1 MLLFTS
7 LCCNFPFFSRLY
19 EKKRKK
25 MGRAI
30 VVLFTRSLFSSLL
43 FLHSSSSYSTLFWDW
58 GYKFCSGFSTIF
70 IKQVLKKFFNIF
82 CNTFIQSLSINK
94 LVKTWKQKLILF
106 FVFCIF
112 LNPFLYLLSL
122 ICTEFLNIVQE
133 IGRDF
138 FCYIFRYNRK
148 WGNRLYT
155 AGCTVYRNSSIV
167 VCYNFHCETILVINQ
182 FYIRNW

>member
-1 MLLFTS
+1 MICFYLQVCVAIFLF
-7 LCCNFPFFSRLY
+7 FRGY
-19 EKKRKK
+19 MKKKRKK

-112 LNPFLYLLSL
+112 LNPFLYLLSF

-138 FCYIFRYNRK
+138 FCYNLDTIESGVTDCIPLDALYIEIVLLLSVTTFIV
-148 WGNRLYT
+148 RLFL
-155 AGCTVYRNSSIV
+155 S
-167 VCYNFHCETILVINQ
+167 
-182 FYIRNW
+182 